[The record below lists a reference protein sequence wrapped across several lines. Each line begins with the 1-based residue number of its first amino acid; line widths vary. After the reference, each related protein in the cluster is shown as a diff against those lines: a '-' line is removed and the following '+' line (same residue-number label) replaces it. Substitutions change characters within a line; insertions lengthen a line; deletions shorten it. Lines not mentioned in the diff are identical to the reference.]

1 MARVLAG
8 RLGWASATLATKKRV
23 DRSRAGWN
31 AQRIGS
37 REAATEPLC
46 DRSAHQSWRG
56 WTIQTECAA
65 CSAPV
70 LPAGWLSRTSMDM
83 DHPWEE
89 KLPWED
95 GFA

>member
-1 MARVLAG
+1 MGIRYTRYKEKSGPVP
-8 RLGWASATLATKKRV
+8 KRV
-23 DRSRAGWN
+23 GTHSGSVPARPLQSRY
-31 AQRIGS
+31 
-37 REAATEPLC
+37 ATG
-46 DRSAHQSWRG
+46 SAHQSWRG
-56 WTIQTECAA
+56 WAIQTECAA
-65 CSAPV
+65 LSAPV